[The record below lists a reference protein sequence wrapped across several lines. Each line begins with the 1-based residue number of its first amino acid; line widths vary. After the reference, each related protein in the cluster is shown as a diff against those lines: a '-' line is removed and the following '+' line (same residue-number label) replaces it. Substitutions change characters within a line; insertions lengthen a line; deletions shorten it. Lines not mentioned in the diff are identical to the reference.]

1 MCARIGIAKRLPFM
15 SHRRGFSLVEVVIAM
30 LVFAVGGLGLAASA
44 AAIAKQVAASGL
56 RADAATIARSRSE
69 AAHGASCGS
78 FSSGEAVTAGI
89 SSVWSVDGSTLEQH
103 LDRADAFG
111 SHTDRFI
118 SAVPCD

>member
-1 MCARIGIAKRLPFM
+1 MRPRKRNGGTFPVM
-15 SHRRGFSLVEVVIAM
+15 PDRRGFSLVEIVIAM

-44 AAIAKQVAASGL
+44 TAIARQIAASGL

-78 FSSGEAVTAGI
+78 FSAGEAVTSGVR
-89 SSVWSVDGSTLEQH
+89 SVWSIDESTLDQH

-111 SHTDRFI
+111 SHADRFI
-118 SAVPCD
+118 SAVPCS